1 MEFFNK
7 IDINYRQFLDTLND
21 QVSSLSRV
29 IIIQQDIQN
38 W

>member
-38 W
+38 

>member
-7 IDINYRQFLDTLND
+7 IGINHRQFLDTLND

-38 W
+38 